1 MAKKPNKHNKHK
13 AKPQKPMTSA
23 QLKRMQRQQA
33 QAQARKAQNLAK
45 TEAKHTDIGRKAAMQ
60 AGASADV
67 AGQLAKGLK
76 GSKAQIREQAAK
88 KLAERKAE
96 AVSRAENRN
105 TMRSKSYAEKAQKIR
120 DLLQGDYWD
129 LAEAGAAG
137 RYEEA
142 LRHNKEYLERKL
154 NAVDTLRTKYENELQ
169 HVDNAQDKAAI
180 EQILDDLDDKEE
192 EIREVLYTLEHPIS
206 AKYHGDPLAKYFM

>member
-1 MAKKPNKHNKHK
+1 MAKKPNKNKHK
-13 AKPQKPMTSA
+13 AKPQKPLTSA
-23 QLKRMQRQQA
+23 QLKHMQRQQA

-60 AGASADV
+60 AGASAEV
-67 AGQLAKGLK
+67 AGQLAKGLN
-76 GSKAQIREQAAK
+76 GSKSQIREQAAQ

-105 TMRSKSYAEKAQKIR
+105 TMRSKTYAEKAQKIR

-154 NAVDTLRTKYENELQ
+154 NAINTMRTKYEQELQ
-169 HVDNAQDKAAI
+169 QVDNSQDKASI
-180 EQILDDLDDKEE
+180 EQILNDLDDKEA
-192 EIREVLYTLEHPIS
+192 EINDVLYTLEHPIS

>member
-1 MAKKPNKHNKHK
+1 MAKKPNKNKHK
-13 AKPQKPMTSA
+13 AKPQKPLTSA
-23 QLKRMQRQQA
+23 QMKHMQRQQA

-60 AGASADV
+60 AGASAEV

-76 GSKAQIREQAAK
+76 GSKSQIREQAAQ

-105 TMRSKSYAEKAQKIR
+105 TMRSKTYAEKAQKIR

-154 NAVDTLRTKYENELQ
+154 NAINTMRTKYEQELQ
-169 HVDNAQDKAAI
+169 QVDNSQDKASI
-180 EQILDDLDDKEE
+180 EQILNDLDDKEA
-192 EIREVLYTLEHPIS
+192 EINDVLYTLEHPIS